1 MKFERYELALAG
13 YWLDNPKF
21 AKLIQRELKRGLLEA
36 GDKPLVIKIYR

>member
-1 MKFERYELALAG
+1 MLCLDTYALAEISKG
-13 YWLDNPKF
+13 NPKF